1 MTIFG
6 VMEVER
12 DLVRVLFADIGCH
25 AVDIR
30 HEPNGILKHIG
41 IDFLEEIIFE
51 VMLIVPVSHFI
62 GGVDF
67 ADGDGVVSIDGSG
80 KVKFDAYLF

>member
-41 IDFLEEIIFE
+41 IDFLEETIFE
-51 VMLIVPVSHFI
+51 VMLIVPVGYFI
-62 GGVDF
+62 SRVDF
-67 ADGDGVVSIDGSG
+67 ADGDGVVGVDGFR
-80 KVKFDAYLF
+80 KAELCAYLF